1 MATYS
6 SGSSTVYHIKKRKDQ
21 LWSFMVSSEIVK
33 DLINQ
38 QTLKEPK
45 LMQLDKE
52 LYKWFTAVCSE
63 GKPITVPMA
72 IEKAEVFL

>member
-1 MATYS
+1 
-6 SGSSTVYHIKKRKDQ
+6 
-21 LWSFMVSSEIVK
+21 MVSSEIVK

-38 QTLKEPK
+38 QTLKETK
-45 LMQLDKE
+45 LMQLEKE